1 MSHKKIALVL
11 SSGGARGYAH
21 IGAIKALQEHGYKIT
36 AVVGASMGALIGG
49 IYCAGKLDEATNW
62 FCSLKQSD
70 VIKMLDV
77 SLSKNYVLK
86 GQKVIDKLKSIVPDT
101 PIEALP
107 IPFRAIAADLSTQR
121 EVVFSKGSL
130 YRAIR
135 SSISIPSVFKPI
147 KIAQHV
153 LIDGGIVNPLPL
165 NRVPKGVDY
174 DLLVSI
180 NVSAPSSIKLQQEKI
195 LAQKKALALQS
206 KLSVE
211 RILSSLFPDTV
222 ASNYMSLISSAL
234 ELQIQRNTVQAQKIT
249 PPDIAVNIPINRFG
263 VFDFHHAK
271 RIIQAGYDETMKA
284 IEQAR
289 QNTSIDRPEHDD
301 A

>member
-1 MSHKKIALVL
+1 MSQKNVALVL

-21 IGAIKALQEHGYKIT
+21 IGAIEALKERGYNIT
-36 AVVGASMGALIGG
+36 CVVGASMGALVGG
-49 IYCAGKLDEATNW
+49 IYCAGKLDEAKEW
-62 FCSLKQSD
+62 FCSLRQSD
-70 VIKMLDV
+70 VVRMLDI

-86 GQKVIDKLKSIVPDT
+86 GQKVIDRLKNIVPDT
-101 PIEALP
+101 TIDALP
-107 IPFRAIAADLSTQR
+107 IPFRAIAADLTTQR

-165 NRVPKGVDY
+165 NRIPKGVGY

-180 NVSAPSSIKLQQEKI
+180 NVSAPSSIKVQQEKI
-195 LAQKKALALQS
+195 LAQKKMLESQS
-206 KLSVE
+206 KLSVD
-211 RILSSLFPDTV
+211 RILSSLLPNTT
-222 ASNYMSLISSAL
+222 ASNYMTLISSAL
-234 ELQIQRNTVQAQKIT
+234 ELQIQRSTVQAQKIT

-263 VFDFHHAK
+263 VFDFHHAQ
-271 RIIQAGYDETMKA
+271 RIIQAGYDETIKA
-284 IEQAR
+284 LEQV
-289 QNTSIDRPEHDD
+289 H
-301 A
+301 